1 MEAKA
6 KTAMVCLS
14 EGMTLTINI
23 TQMKLFTAIAT
34 AVVLG
39 GSLIATTISAS
50 AQTTY
55 RVTPRYGGGYKVRG
69 SNGYSGTYR
78 PRYGGG
84 GTYRDSNGG
93 GYRYKPRYGGGGT
106 YTFN

>member
-1 MEAKA
+1 MWVKVPRLGE
-6 KTAMVCLS
+6 VLS
-14 EGMTLTINI
+14 SESGDGEGVQEGRPPQHQ

-84 GTYRDSNGG
+84 GTY
-93 GYRYKPRYGGGGT
+93 
-106 YTFN
+106 TFY